1 MVEFDLDTII
11 NKKIGIHCETKEEA
25 KELEVLLSSLYK
37 DIKIDTSLEEKWLV
51 NEDCGMFYIVHRTV
65 CNAHIDYYK
74 DRSLDVVQFKDIK
87 RKYDLDLDNKMVEFD
102 LDSLSG
108 NIAVHCD
115 TQEKYR
121 ELLKWINSNVFNIQ
135 LDSFLYKHKE
145 NTCILIYDDIHS
157 EYIVD
162 DNKDRFIRD
171 KYKVISYKEAL
182 LKPTKEVNL
191 VEFNKDLL
199 LSDVAVH
206 CDTEEKYREL
216 LRWLNNNILKIP
228 LDKFLYMH
236 DDKTCLDISNDGY
249 NNYTVYDSTL
259 DFLVSGDFKVISYE
273 EALLK
278 PTKKPVKQGDIVLAK
293 RDDGF
298 ETQAI
303 YYGEINGKYAVD
315 FNGTSCMIVDSVEI
329 LPTYT
334 KTEAKQKVSELFT
347 NPKNV
352 SSDKVRKIIDRIS
365 L

>member
-1 MVEFDLDTII
+1 MVEFNEDL
-11 NKKIGIHCETKEEA
+11 
-25 KELEVLLSSLYK
+25 LLS
-37 DIKIDTSLEEKWLV
+37 
-51 NEDCGMFYIVHRTV
+51 
-65 CNAHIDYYK
+65 
-74 DRSLDVVQFKDIK
+74 DV
-87 RKYDLDLDNKMVEFD
+87 
-102 LDSLSG
+102 
-108 NIAVHCD
+108 AVHCD

-121 ELLKWINSNVFNIQ
+121 ELLKWINCNVFNIQ

-171 KYKVISYKEAL
+171 EYKVISYKEAL

-191 VEFNKDLL
+191 VEFNEDLL
-199 LSDVAVH
+199 VNSNVAVH
-206 CDTEEKYREL
+206 CDTEDKYREL
-216 LRWLNNNILKIP
+216 LKWVDINIIKLRMDGFFYEFKENSCIAVHIIVDEKRVFDDSK
-228 LDKFLYMH
+228 DKF
-236 DDKTCLDISNDGY
+236 KESNY
-249 NNYTVYDSTL
+249 
-259 DFLVSGDFKVISYE
+259 KIISYE

-293 RDDGF
+293 RDDF

-315 FNGTSCMIVDSVEI
+315 FNGTSCMLVDNIEI

-334 KTEAKQKVSELFT
+334 KTEAKQKVSELFA